1 MKVVQKSI
9 GKNIQKF
16 RKKKGLTQE
25 QLAEMVSLSPGYLS
39 AIERGVYQ
47 ISLEPLIDI
56 INCLGCTADD
66 LFADEINCG
75 YKNKA
80 SRLSDEIEKLN
91 SDEQKRIFDV
101 VEVMIQNAKQ

>member
-1 MKVVQKSI
+1 MVQKSI

-47 ISLEPLIDI
+47 ISLEPLVEI
-56 INCLGCTADD
+56 INCLECTADD
-66 LFADEINCG
+66 LFADEIHCG

-80 SRLSDEIEKLN
+80 SRLSDEIGSLN
-91 SDEQKRIFDV
+91 AGEQKKIFDV
-101 VEVMIQNAKQ
+101 VEVMVKNAKK